1 MNTKTTLM
9 DFCSGI
15 QHIGIPAVD
24 HEGTCRFYE
33 DLGFERAFETVIRD
47 GQKVAFLRFG
57 NVVMEVYDASEGCP
71 TGAIDHI
78 AIDCQD
84 IDAAYAFACKK
95 GYRIVSEGIEA
106 LPFWKNGVRFFIME
120 GPNNERIEI
129 DQRL

>member
-9 DFCSGI
+9 DYCSGI
-15 QHIGIPAVD
+15 QHIGIPSVD
-24 HEGTCRFYE
+24 MDQTCKFYE
-33 DLGFERAFETVIRD
+33 ELGFERAFETIIR
-47 GQKVAFLRFG
+47 GSQRVVFLRFA
-57 NVVMEVYDASEGCP
+57 NVVVEAYEASQACD

-84 IDAAYAFACKK
+84 IEGAYAFAREK
-95 GYRIVSEGIEA
+95 GYKIVSEGIEA
-106 LPFWKNGVRFFIME
+106 LDFWENGVRFFILE